1 MRILLTNN
9 HLNTFGGTE
18 TWTYTMY
25 KALISL
31 GHEVVVF
38 SLQSGLGLSK
48 KMTNIKMNST
58 AISGDSF
65 DLCIVNHNSCLKIV
79 REAVK
84 GSRIV
89 FTCHGTIP
97 KLEKPMEGADV
108 YVGISQETSNYIE
121 SLGFKSS
128 GFINNPIDLEYHTP
142 TKELPEHPTKMLSF
156 CQSKSTTANLVQLG
170 YRLDTSNPGF
180 HQRRLITPDIINE
193 SHICVSLGRGVYES
207 LACGR
212 PVLVYDER
220 KYNKLGCLDGVITED
235 NIDKLLVNNCS
246 GRTYNAKFDLN
257 AVKADIQENYVANTD
272 YYRSIAE
279 ERFDSIKIAK
289 QYLEL

>member
-38 SLQSGLGLSK
+38 TLQYGLGLSK
-48 KMTNIKMNST
+48 KMTNVKMNSK

-65 DLCIVNHNSCLKIV
+65 DLCIVNHNSCLKVV
-79 REAVK
+79 RDAVK
-84 GSRIV
+84 NSRIV

-97 KLEKPMEGADV
+97 KLEKPVEGADV
-108 YVGISQETSNYIE
+108 YVGISKETSNHIE
-121 SLGFKSS
+121 SLGFKSA
-128 GFINNPIDLEYHTP
+128 GFINNPIDLDYHKP
-142 TKELPEHPTKMLSF
+142 TKELRENPTHMLSF
-156 CQSKSTTANLVQLG
+156 CQSKSTVANLVQLG
-170 YRLDTSNPGF
+170 YRLQANRTNF
-180 HQRRLITPDIINE
+180 FTRKLITPEDINE
-193 SHICVSLGRGVYES
+193 ADICVSLGRGVYES

-220 KYNKLGCLDGVITED
+220 AYNKKGCLDGVVTED
-235 NIDKLLVNNCS
+235 NIDELLVNNCS
-246 GRTYNAKFDLN
+246 GRTHNAKFDLN
-257 AVKADIQENYVANTD
+257 NVKADIQENYIADTD